1 MKALLEKKL
10 DPNEVDLVAD
20 VSKLNT
26 TALIHIHSLRQ
37 LYFTA
42 AGFPYIESL
51 FWLRSHGIV
60 GDILNEWIRTL
71 FDGSYLKAAMF
82 LRQQINN
89 ENAPRPF
96 KARQN

>member
-10 DPNEVDLVAD
+10 DPKEVDLVAD

-42 AGFPYIESL
+42 SGFPYVESL
-51 FWLRSHGIV
+51 EWLKRQGIV
-60 GDILNEWIRTL
+60 GDILNEWIRAL
-71 FDGSYLKAAMF
+71 FNGSYLKAASF
-82 LRQQINN
+82 LRQQVLN
-89 ENAPRPF
+89 ENSPRPF